1 LPQGDACSYAGFCAG
16 ARGAAEFAARRGS
29 WPASRWG
36 IAVILGAEAY
46 SYPVRFRQSP
56 DLYDLTA

>member
-1 LPQGDACSYAGFCAG
+1 LLLCGFLRRG
-16 ARGAAEFAARRGS
+16 AWRGRIRGAARG
-29 WPASRWG
+29 RHLDGG

>member
-1 LPQGDACSYAGFCAG
+1 LLLCGFLRRG
-16 ARGAAEFAARRGS
+16 AWRGRIRGAARLVAGIS
-29 WPASRWG
+29 MGG

-46 SYPVRFRQSP
+46 SYPMRFRQSP